1 MKHPRKLFEIKILFA
16 FALAS
21 LLAGSLLQ
29 RYLGRGSST
38 PNDDF
43 YVYYFAAQIV
53 HDNPHANLYADVIKG
68 DLLAQDALIDSEI
81 FSHAKSAGIGGI
93 MRRLRRTASRM
104 GLLDDPNS
112 YCKSFARS
120 K

>member
-1 MKHPRKLFEIKILFA
+1 
-16 FALAS
+16 
-21 LLAGSLLQ
+21 
-29 RYLGRGSST
+29 
-38 PNDDF
+38 
-43 YVYYFAAQIV
+43 
-53 HDNPHANLYADVIKG
+53 
-68 DLLAQDALIDSEI
+68 LLAQDALIDSEI